1 MARRPTAGLLG
12 AALLLAACTGSDGS
26 ADSAPTAAPTSTT
39 LAPEATAEPSAGCD
53 ATEDPPTGQTDEEIT
68 SSGMT
73 RTYRRMVPSSAE
85 AGTPLPVVFNFHGLG
100 SNADEQNAFSGMED
114 LGEQEGFVV
123 LTPQGRGD
131 PPFWAFSNPT
141 NPDFVLVTDLVAAT
155 GDALCIDLARVFAT
169 GMSNGGLMS
178 SGLAC
183 RLPDTIAAV
192 SAVSGLASF
201 DDCDTSRPVAVQV
214 IYGTADEVLPY
225 EGGIGDRLQAAG
237 IPDVGFPGIPESM
250 ADWAALEGC
259 DPEPEEEVISEEV
272 TRLEWPNCTGEV
284 AVVHYRVEGGGHT
297 WPGTPLLDSQA
308 ADDVSQRLGF
318 TTDDIDASELAWEFF
333 QAHPRPTH

>member
-1 MARRPTAGLLG
+1 MGRRPAVGL
-12 AALLLAACTGSDGS
+12 AVVALLLAAGCTSNDAEPASTS
-26 ADSAPTAAPTSTT
+26 AATSTT
-39 LAPEATAEPSAGCD
+39 LAPEVTAELSAGCD
-53 ATEDPPTGQTDEEIT
+53 AAAAPSTGQTDEEIT
-68 SSGMT
+68 SSEMT

-100 SNADEQNAFSGMED
+100 SNAEEQNAFSGMED
-114 LGEQEGFVV
+114 LGEHEGFVV
-123 LTPQGRGD
+123 ITPQGRGTL
-131 PPFWAFSNPT
+131 PFWAFSNPA
-141 NPDFVLVTDLVAAT
+141 NPDFVLVSDIVAAT
-155 GDALCIDLARVFAT
+155 ADALCIDLARVYAT

-192 SAVSGLASF
+192 SAVSGLAYF

-214 IYGTADEVLPY
+214 IYGTADQVLPY
-225 EGGIGDRLQAAG
+225 EGGIGDRLQEAG

-250 ADWAALEGC
+250 ADWAALAGC
-259 DPEPEEEVISEEV
+259 DPEPEEEVISDEV
-272 TRLEWPNCTGEV
+272 TRLEWPNCAGDA

-297 WPGTPLLDSQA
+297 WPGTPLLDGA
-308 ADDVSQRLGF
+308 AEENVSQRLGF

-333 QAHPRPTH
+333 RAHPKPTH